1 MVILI
6 TKKKEEVLNEGAAHK
21 SPFVGGGGASRIAVR
36 FSYWAEEWYKSETVH
51 YFYVCLITISAQW
64 GE

>member
-21 SPFVGGGGASRIAVR
+21 SAVCWGGASRIAVR

-51 YFYVCLITISAQW
+51 YFYICLQCHNWPTIR
-64 GE
+64 